1 MQVSVQIGLNQ
12 SLTGT
17 ELGKN
22 KPASKRQGID
32 EESYFSIRDTWG
44 APTITAP
51 KKTLA
56 EGIEEDQPNKK
67 KRKTGENN
75 TTEKIIN
82 CIRIEDKVIQG
93 EEIDM
98 RNYKI
103 EITDIK
109 DWNDTRK
116 SQRKNREKEKKEL
129 REK

>member
-1 MQVSVQIGLNQ
+1 MKRVIFQLEIHGGHPPSQLPRKLSLKVQKKIN
-12 SLTGT
+12 LT
-17 ELGKN
+17 
-22 KPASKRQGID
+22 R
-32 EESYFSIRDTWG
+32 
-44 APTITAP
+44 
-51 KKTLA
+51 
-56 EGIEEDQPNKK
+56 K
-67 KRKTGENN
+67 KRKTRENN